1 MSEQSEEKPNSE
13 RVADDVLRGAQAI
26 GEMSWGCN
34 PEDVYYLHKTQKYP
48 IGKLGKTLIA
58 SRQQLRRHHRA
69 LTKKPATA

>member
-26 GEMSWGCN
+26 GDELGVN